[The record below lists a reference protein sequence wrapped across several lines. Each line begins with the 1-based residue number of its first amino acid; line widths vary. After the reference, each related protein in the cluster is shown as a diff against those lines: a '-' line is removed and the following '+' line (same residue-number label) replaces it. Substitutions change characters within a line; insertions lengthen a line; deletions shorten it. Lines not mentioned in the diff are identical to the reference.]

1 MKRSFLIICSLTL
14 LFSCSGVVETTNDNL
29 LSSFNESSNT
39 SSSFEEWSST
49 SSFEISNE
57 SSSANLTEE
66 TNSSSIS
73 NSTFDSSSTYRKDSP
88 TPLNKDNKIVLS
100 ETATEFEFNNGMP
113 DYFRPIWGYQY
124 KGEYYSSGQLKIT
137 SHNEA
142 KQGFQTGMFVSD
154 KKLEIR
160 LQIGEMHRNQKTNI
174 EKNKPILEVTGFD
187 ENGNEVSKM
196 EVLEKNF
203 PEEDDQNKMIRLYM
217 YPATNVAYLE
227 VIAVQLPY
235 HGSKSYNFGFKGI
248 DLVSWPYDM
257 K

>member
-1 MKRSFLIICSLTL
+1 
-14 LFSCSGVVETTNDNL
+14 
-29 LSSFNESSNT
+29 
-39 SSSFEEWSST
+39 
-49 SSFEISNE
+49 
-57 SSSANLTEE
+57 
-66 TNSSSIS
+66 
-73 NSTFDSSSTYRKDSP
+73 
-88 TPLNKDNKIVLS
+88 
-100 ETATEFEFNNGMP
+100 MP

-124 KGEYYSSGQLKIT
+124 KGEYYASGELKIT

-154 KKLEIR
+154 KKLEVR
-160 LQIGEMHRNQKTNI
+160 LQIGEMHHNQKTNI

-187 ENGNEVSKM
+187 ENGNEVSKI
-196 EVLEKNF
+196 EVLENKF
-203 PEEDDQNKMIRLYM
+203 PEENSQNKMIRLYM

-248 DLVSWPYDM
+248 DLVAWPYDM